1 MSVRRHPLL
10 TIIVA
15 AVLILS
21 VVSFSRSFEASDTLS
36 RIQRVIP
43 QGENSGFDYNDHK
56 HEKDAADAL
65 LGEEKNYEKD
75 TKIMNQYHE
84 EQEHEYITKNEKI
97 ESPKTEK
104 GEKTLSEIEKV
115 SGTPSKNDHKSEDYS
130 VGKPIMAKMA
140 NQTIRAE
147 VGRAGWKMIHTIL
160 AQYPEEPTEE
170 DRMTLSTYLKLLSR
184 VYPCRECAEHF
195 QELLKLYPP
204 QLSSRKAAVMWGCD
218 AHNKVNKR
226 LGKEIF
232 DCAYIFDKYDCGCG
246 DQEDESTDNAKEKH

>member
-1 MSVRRHPLL
+1 ML

-15 AVLILS
+15 VVVILS
-21 VVSFSRSFEASDTLS
+21 VVSFSRTFEASDTLS
-36 RIQRVIP
+36 RIQRVSP
-43 QGENSGFDYNDHK
+43 HKEEHGFEYNDQM
-56 HEKDAADAL
+56 HEKEAADAL
-65 LGEEKNYEKD
+65 LNQEKTYEKED
-75 TKIMNQYHE
+75 NGKNQG
-84 EQEHEYITKNEKI
+84 QEHDYITKNEKI
-97 ESPKTEK
+97 QPPENKQ
-104 GEKTLSEIEKV
+104 GEKKLSEIQKLSEKV
-115 SGTPSKNDHKSEDYS
+115 SHADTSSQDIS
-130 VGKPIMAKMA
+130 VGKPIMAKMP

-160 AQYPEEPTEE
+160 AQYPEEPSDD
-170 DRMTLSTYLKLLSR
+170 DRITLSTYLKLLSR

-195 QELLKLYPP
+195 QELLKQYPP

-246 DQEDESTDNAKEKH
+246 DQDAEGAEDTSN